1 MEMRC
6 LLSFRLTLQ
15 NVPSQVAKSQTK
27 VIHKALQV
35 FVYLTKNYLHRFLRL
50 IYSFSICCIE
60 GVAFYLF

>member
-1 MEMRC
+1 MFAIFQTYTSEC
-6 LLSFRLTLQ
+6 
-15 NVPSQVAKSQTK
+15 AKSSGYLSQTK

-50 IYSFSICCIE
+50 IYSFSICCTE